1 MEQRDLGTF
10 RERIARNRRN
20 SLLLIAAFLAFI
32 TVFGYIIGW
41 AWLGD
46 PVRAIAGLVFALVIG
61 GVAGLISY
69 YGGDKMVLAASR
81 AREITHD
88 DAPVLFNVVEEMSIA
103 AGLPM
108 PKVYIVDDSAPNAFA
123 TGRDPQHAV
132 VAVTSGLLEKLDR
145 DELQGVIAPEM
156 SHVANFDIRYAML
169 VGVLVGTTVLISDF
183 FLRGLWF
190 SGGGRGRGGG
200 GGRRGGGDGGG
211 QIQLIMMAI
220 AIVLAILA
228 PLFARLLQLSISR
241 QREFLADATAVR
253 LTRNPKGLADAL
265 QKISGDNEVLEVAN
279 RATAHLYIA
288 NPIKKFEKRSKGL
301 FSTHPPI
308 EERIQIL
315 RAIEA
320 GGVAETTGQTS
331 TETP

>member
-1 MEQRDLGTF
+1 MDQRDQGTF

-20 SLLLIAAFLAFI
+20 SLLLIAAFLAFVTI
-32 TVFGYIIGW
+32 FGYIIGF

-46 PVRAIAGLVFALVIG
+46 PTRALFGLALALVVGVVSGLVSYFA
-61 GVAGLISY
+61 
-69 YGGDKMVLAASR
+69 GDKMVLAASR
-81 AREITHD
+81 ATEITHD

-103 AGLPM
+103 
-108 PKVYIVDDSAPNAFA
+108 S
-123 TGRDPQHAV
+123 GRDPEHAT
-132 VAVTSGLLEKLDR
+132 VAVTSGLLEKLHR
-145 DELQGVIAPEM
+145 DELQGVMAHEM
-156 SHVANFDIRYAML
+156 SHVANFDIRYSML
-169 VGVLVGTTVLISDF
+169 VGILVGTTVLISDF

-190 SGGGRGRGGG
+190 GGGRG
-200 GGRRGGGDGGG
+200 GGRRGGDGGG
-211 QIQLIMMAI
+211 QLQIIMVIVAV
-220 AIVLAILA
+220 VLAIVA
-228 PLFARLLQLSISR
+228 PLFARLMQLSISR

-265 QKISGDNEVLEVAN
+265 QKISGDREVLEAAN
-279 RATAHLYIA
+279 RATAHLYIV

-315 RAIEA
+315 RAMEA

>member
-46 PVRAIAGLVFALVIG
+46 PLKALAGLIFALVV
-61 GVAGLISY
+61 GVIAGLISY
-69 YGGDKMVLAASR
+69 YGGDKIVLAASR

-108 PKVYIVDDSAPNAFA
+108 PKVYVVDDTAPNAFA
-123 TGRDPQHAV
+123 TGRDPEHAI

-145 DELQGVIAPEM
+145 DELQGVIAHEM
-156 SHVANFDIRYAML
+156 SHVANFDIRYSML
-169 VGVLVGTTVLISDF
+169 VGILVGTTVLISDF

-190 SGGGRGRGGG
+190 GGGRG
-200 GGRRGGGDGGG
+200 GRRGGDGGG
-211 QIQLIMMAI
+211 QLQLIMMLI

-253 LTRNPKGLADAL
+253 LTRNPRGLADAL
-265 QKISGDNEVLEVAN
+265 QKISGDSEVLEAAN
-279 RATAHLYIA
+279 RATAHLYIV
-288 NPIKKFEKRSKGL
+288 NPIKRFEKRSKGL